1 MRDYQ
6 VVQTYAEVDA
16 LVKELENGPDVLA
29 FDLETGFT
37 SAETVAKRALNTRHP
52 DFIVV
57 GFSITN
63 SKDWARYI
71 PLRHDNYQP
80 LEPIKVWEKFR
91 KIFETKEIIA
101 HNASFER
108 AALASLYRAGD
119 VERPLE
125 MKRTGH
131 DTMIMANVLGKY
143 KEVGLKALTREVL
156 GESQTEY
163 ASLFGAE
170 VMDKSGTK
178 IVASQVKKT
187 RFNHLPVSPEVVN
200 YGCDDSALCM
210 ELFEVFYPQLDETLK
225 RIYSVEMQILLLMS
239 QAEEFGVGV
248 DWAGIQEAYNQ
259 YLTFRPKFET
269 KVREEFAA
277 MTVDPELK
285 ELARHANFGSPKQMR
300 TLLYEGLGM
309 KTTRTSGS
317 GEMSTDAKA
326 LEALSRKHE
335 AVRSLLSLREI
346 NNMGRRLK
354 KWLDEYSDCFDG
366 RVHPSFNQ
374 VRVISGRFAASDPA
388 IQQLPKD
395 WLWSIST
402 EIGEDGKVKFIP
414 EGTQGEDYWSGNFR
428 KFLISAPDK
437 TLLTFDYSQQ
447 ELRVLAGIT
456 GEPTFVKAFAKK
468 EDPHKATASMLFN
481 KSAQDV
487 TKDDRQIGKAQPLD
501 AKILTSTGWV
511 EMGSIKKGDFVIGS
525 SGKPVRVTGVF
536 PQGKKEVFTVKT
548 VDGSVECCE
557 EHLWSV
563 LNNKNK
569 MSTLT
574 TRQILE
580 SGLPQTV
587 PSTGRLRSKYFL
599 PERPV
604 VDFSPTEVA
613 IDPYVLGLLLGDG
626 GFTHDG
632 IMFASADPSLN
643 DSVFAES
650 SRLNCRVGSH
660 FSRDGVEGFYIWGTG
675 TKKVGSNP
683 LREALRTYGL
693 EKARSNTKFIPDEYK
708 YGTVETRLAVL
719 QGLFDTDGWVHA
731 VSGADICLSSESMI
745 NDLKEIA
752 QSLGGKAYV
761 KSKGVPKR
769 YREDDLYHS
778 RLPAFLLHISFDDGV
793 TNPFRLSR
801 KADKFKFSGVRKLPI
816 LDVRSEGVLK
826 EMQCISVDA
835 EDSLY
840 ITNDFMLTH
849 NTINFALLYGMGAK
863 SLGEQLAL
871 DKEEAEGLIDAYKS
885 RLSKV
890 GQWDAQSRRQGVADG
905 FVTSWFGRKMTL
917 WAASNPDPYIRS
929 GAERLAVNAQ
939 IQGGAADYTKLAMIR
954 SWALLRQAGLWGND
968 KVMLTMNQHDSL
980 TFEVSDDLDMNAVRD
995 ILQEAVVFDAR
1006 KMFPKLQIPVFPRF
1020 DVDWELG
1027 KTWGGSVPWPLNEDA
1042 TKTETGWA
1050 IGSKED
1056 SVEIQ
1061 AWSKDETV
1069 DTPQVQVVHLA
1080 PEAMQVVWTGK
1091 TDKAHLEAFI
1101 ALLKSNPG
1109 DTAVYFTMKGRTK
1122 NLSIKTSFS
1131 GLDANRISFV
1141 LGGAEVLERTIAEM
1155 EEML

>member
-6 VVQTYAEVDA
+6 VVRTYEEVDA
-16 LVKELENGPDVLA
+16 LVKELEDGPDVVA

-37 SAETVAKRALNTRHP
+37 SAETVDKRALNTRHP

-63 SKDWARYI
+63 SKNWARYV
-71 PLRHDNYQP
+71 PLRHDNDRP

-125 MKRTGH
+125 MKRVGH

-170 VMDKSGTK
+170 VMDKTGTK
-178 IVASQVKKT
+178 IVSSKVKKT
-187 RFNHLPVSPEVVN
+187 RFNSLPVSPEVVN

-248 DWAGIQEAYNQ
+248 DWAGIQEAHNQ

-300 TLLYEGLGM
+300 ALLYEGLGM

-326 LEALSRKHE
+326 LEALSRKHV

-346 NNMGRRLK
+346 DNMGRRLK

-374 VRVISGRFAASDPA
+374 VRVISGRFAASDPS
-388 IQQLPKD
+388 IQQCVDGSTEVLTPNGWVRFDELEDGVAVAQYHPESRGIDFVVPEAVVRKHYTGDMVSLNMWDRNYLFTPDHRILSRTRGPRGTKEERERRGKWRVDTAADWAEWGQNRGCKDRSFPRAGFKLGGRVLSEVERLSLALAICVQADAYRHTAGNYDWYEVKVARPRKMQQLLDLGLTLKEYDSDACISGKYWSTKIKPADVSMWLNDDKSFKEEELLNLSVEDMRFFIKTIHMWDGSFTHENGYKQSNERIKAVHIVQAIGTLCGFSTGLNDIPGIGTEGATQVTFCDRDLRKSDYFQSEVVPWDNMVYCVQVPTSYFVIRREGMPQITGNCPKD
-395 WLWSIST
+395 WLWSINT

-414 EGTQGEDYWSGNFR
+414 EGTNGEDYWTGNFR
-428 KFLISAPDK
+428 KFIIAGENK
-437 TLLTFDYSQQ
+437 TLCTFDYANQ
-447 ELRVLAGIT
+447 EIRVLAGIT
-456 GEPTFVKAFAKK
+456 QEPAMLKSFKQNL
-468 EDPHKATASMLFN
+468 DPHKTAASLVF
-481 KSAQDV
+481 
-487 TKDDRQIGKAQPLD
+487 
-501 AKILTSTGWV
+501 
-511 EMGSIKKGDFVIGS
+511 
-525 SGKPVRVTGVF
+525 GKPYNDVS
-536 PQGKKEVFTVKT
+536 KT
-548 VDGSVECCE
+548 E
-557 EHLWSV
+557 
-563 LNNKNK
+563 
-569 MSTLT
+569 
-574 TRQILE
+574 RQQAKGIQFSIL
-580 SGLPQTV
+580 
-587 PSTGRLRSKYFL
+587 
-599 PERPV
+599 
-604 VDFSPTEVA
+604 
-613 IDPYVLGLLLGDG
+613 
-626 GFTHDG
+626 
-632 IMFASADPSLN
+632 
-643 DSVFAES
+643 
-650 SRLNCRVGSH
+650 
-660 FSRDGVEGFYIWGTG
+660 
-675 TKKVGSNP
+675 
-683 LREALRTYGL
+683 YG
-693 EKARSNTKFIPDEYK
+693 
-708 YGTVETRLAVL
+708 
-719 QGLFDTDGWVHA
+719 
-731 VSGADICLSSESMI
+731 SGA
-745 NDLKEIA
+745 
-752 QSLGGKAYV
+752 KA
-761 KSKGVPKR
+761 
-769 YREDDLYHS
+769 
-778 RLPAFLLHISFDDGV
+778 
-793 TNPFRLSR
+793 
-801 KADKFKFSGVRKLPI
+801 
-816 LDVRSEGVLK
+816 
-826 EMQCISVDA
+826 
-835 EDSLY
+835 
-840 ITNDFMLTH
+840 
-849 NTINFALLYGMGAK
+849 
-863 SLGEQLAL
+863 LGEQLAL
-871 DKEEAEGLIDAYKS
+871 SKDEAQDIIDTYKS

-890 GQWDAQSRRQGVADG
+890 GGWEAQSRRQGVADG

-954 SWALLRQAGLWGND
+954 AWALLKQAGLWGTD

-980 TFEVSDDLDMNAVRD
+980 TFEVSDDLDMNKVRD

-1027 KTWGGSVPWPLNEDA
+1027 KTWGGSIPWPLEEKA

-1050 IGSKED
+1050 IGSQED
-1056 SVEIQ
+1056 TLEVQ

-1069 DTPQVQVVHLA
+1069 DTPQVQVVHLV
-1080 PEAMQVVWTGK
+1080 PEALQVVWTGK
-1091 TDKAHLEAFI
+1091 VDKARLQAFTDM
-1101 ALLKSNPG
+1101 LKSNSG
-1109 DTAVYFTMKGRTK
+1109 DTVVYFTMKGQTK
-1122 NLSIKTSFS
+1122 KLATKTALS

-1141 LGGAEVLERTIAEM
+1141 LGGAEVHERTIEEM

>member
-1 MRDYQ
+1 MLRDYQ
-6 VVQTYAEVDA
+6 AITTYEEVDA
-16 LVKELENGPDVLA
+16 LVEELENGPDLIA
-29 FDLETGFT
+29 FDLESGYV
-37 SAETVAKRALNTRHP
+37 SAETVDKRSLNTRHP
-52 DFIVV
+52 DFVVV

-63 SKDWARYI
+63 NSAWSRYI
-71 PLRHDNYQP
+71 PLRHDTEQP
-80 LEPIKVWEKFR
+80 LEPKIVWEKFR
-91 KIFETKEIIA
+91 NIFETKTIIA

-108 AALASLYRAGD
+108 AAVTSLYRAGD
-119 VERPLE
+119 VEKPLE
-125 MKRTGH
+125 IKNVGH
-131 DTMIMANVLGKY
+131 DTMIIANLLGKF
-143 KEVGLKALTREVL
+143 KNGVGLKALTKEVL
-156 GESQTEY
+156 GEDQTEF
-163 ASLFGAE
+163 ATLFGDS
-170 VMDKSGTK
+170 VKDKNGK
-178 IVASQVKKT
+178 IVAAKVKKV
-187 RFNHLPVSPEVVN
+187 RFNSLPVTPEVVD
-200 YGCDDSALCM
+200 YGCDDTALCM
-210 ELFEVFYPQLDETLK
+210 ELFNVLYPQLTEQLK
-225 RIYSVEMQILLLMS
+225 RVYMVEMQILVLMA
-239 QAEEFGVGV
+239 QAEEYGVGV
-248 DWAGIQEAYNQ
+248 DWAGIQEAYAQ
-259 YLTFRPKFET
+259 YQSFRPKFEA
-269 KVREEFAA
+269 KVREEFAS

-285 ELARHANFGSPKQMR
+285 ELARTANFGSAVQMR
-300 TLLYEGLGM
+300 KLLYNGLGM
-309 KTTRTSGS
+309 KTTRTTNS

-326 LEALSRKHE
+326 LEALSRKHP

-346 NNMGRRLK
+346 DNMGRRLK
-354 KWLDEYSDCFDG
+354 KWLAEYSDCFDK

-374 VRVISGRFAASDPA
+374 VRVASGRFAASEPA
-388 IQQLPKD
+388 LQQLPKNWFWHVD
-395 WLWSIST
+395 D
-402 EIGEDGKVKFIP
+402 ENAEGVNGE
-414 EGTQGEDYWSGNFR
+414 TYWSGNFR
-428 KFLISAPDK
+428 KFIVSAPGK
-437 TLLTFDYSQQ
+437 TLCTFDYSQQ

-468 EDPHKATASMLFN
+468 EDPHKATAAMLFN
-481 KSAQDV
+481 KPLQKV
-487 TKDDRQIGKAQPLD
+487 TKEDRQTGKAQPLTS
-501 AKILTSTGWV
+501 KVLTPTGWV

-580 SGLPQTV
+580 SGLPQTA

-599 PERPV
+599 PKRPV
-604 VDFSPTEVA
+604 VDFSPTEVVV
-613 IDPYVLGLLLGDG
+613 DPYVLGLLLGDG

-643 DSVFAES
+643 DSVVAES
-650 SRLNCRVGSH
+650 SRLNCRVSSH

-683 LREALRTYGL
+683 LREALRIYGL

-778 RLPAFLLHISFDDGV
+778 RLPVFLLHISFDDGV
-793 TNPFRLSR
+793 TNPFRLPR

-816 LDVRSEGVLK
+816 LDVKSEGVFK

-840 ITNDFMLTH
+840 VTNDFMLTH

-863 SLGEQLAL
+863 SLGEQLAI

-890 GQWDAQSRRQGVADG
+890 GMWDSVSRSMGVNNKY
-905 FVTSWFGRKMTL
+905 VTTWFGRVVPL
-917 WAASNPDPYIRS
+917 WDAYSDDPYKRS

-954 SWALLRQAGLWGND
+954 AWSMLKAKGLWGFD

-980 TFEVSDDLDMNAVRD
+980 TFEFPNELDPNEIRD
-995 ILQEAVVFDAR
+995 ILQEAVVFEAR
-1006 KMFPKLQIPVFPRF
+1006 KMFPKMQIPTFPRF
-1020 DVDWELG
+1020 DVDWEMG
-1027 KTWGGSVPWPLNEDA
+1027 KTWGGSVAWPLDKSA
-1042 TKTETGWA
+1042 HKTDTGWE
-1050 IGSKED
+1050 IDETTED
-1056 SVEIQ
+1056 HLEVAEWEKQDETASVEVQ
-1061 AWSKDETV
+1061 TV
-1069 DTPQVQVVHLA
+1069 TLA
-1080 PEAMQVVWTGK
+1080 PDVLHVVWIGK
-1091 TDKAHLEAFI
+1091 QSQNKIAAFNE
-1101 ALLKSNPG
+1101 LVKSNPG
-1109 DTAVYFTMKGRTK
+1109 DSTVYLTMGGKSAKMGVTTNLTK
-1122 NLSIKTSFS
+1122 A
-1131 GLDANRISFV
+1131 DASQISMT
-1141 LGGAEVLERTIAEM
+1141 LGGAEVFERTE
-1155 EEML
+1155 EEMKELL

>member
-6 VVQTYAEVDA
+6 VVRTYEEVDA
-16 LVKELENGPDVLA
+16 LVKELEDGPDVVA
-29 FDLETGFT
+29 FDLETGYV
-37 SAETVAKRALNTRHP
+37 SAETVDKRALNTRHP

-71 PLRHDNYQP
+71 PLRHDNDRP

-91 KIFETKEIIA
+91 KVFETKEIIA

-125 MKRTGH
+125 MKRVGH

-170 VMDKSGTK
+170 VMDKTGTK
-178 IVASQVKKT
+178 IVSSKVKKT
-187 RFNHLPVSPEVVN
+187 RFNSLPVSPEVVN

-248 DWAGIQEAYNQ
+248 DWAGIQEAHNQ

-300 TLLYEGLGM
+300 ALLYEGLGM

-326 LEALSRKHE
+326 LEALSRKHV

-346 NNMGRRLK
+346 DNMGRRLK

-395 WLWSIST
+395 WLWSINT

-414 EGTQGEDYWSGNFR
+414 EGTNGEDYWTGNFR
-428 KFLISAPDK
+428 KFVIAGENK
-437 TLLTFDYSQQ
+437 TLCTFDYANQ
-447 ELRVLAGIT
+447 EIRVLT
-456 GEPTFVKAFAKK
+456 GLTQEPAMLKGFAKDQ
-468 EDPHKATASMLFN
+468 DPHRIAASLVFN
-481 KSAQDV
+481 KPYSEV
-487 TKDDRQIGKAQPLD
+487 SKSERQA
-501 AKILTSTGWV
+501 A
-511 EMGSIKKGDFVIGS
+511 
-525 SGKPVRVTGVF
+525 
-536 PQGKKEVFTVKT
+536 
-548 VDGSVECCE
+548 
-557 EHLWSV
+557 
-563 LNNKNK
+563 
-569 MSTLT
+569 
-574 TRQILE
+574 
-580 SGLPQTV
+580 
-587 PSTGRLRSKYFL
+587 
-599 PERPV
+599 
-604 VDFSPTEVA
+604 
-613 IDPYVLGLLLGDG
+613 
-626 GFTHDG
+626 
-632 IMFASADPSLN
+632 
-643 DSVFAES
+643 
-650 SRLNCRVGSH
+650 
-660 FSRDGVEGFYIWGTG
+660 
-675 TKKVGSNP
+675 
-683 LREALRTYGL
+683 
-693 EKARSNTKFIPDEYK
+693 
-708 YGTVETRLAVL
+708 
-719 QGLFDTDGWVHA
+719 
-731 VSGADICLSSESMI
+731 
-745 NDLKEIA
+745 
-752 QSLGGKAYV
+752 
-761 KSKGVPKR
+761 KGVQ
-769 YREDDLYHS
+769 
-778 RLPAFLLHISFDDGV
+778 FGI
-793 TNPFRLSR
+793 
-801 KADKFKFSGVRKLPI
+801 
-816 LDVRSEGVLK
+816 
-826 EMQCISVDA
+826 
-835 EDSLY
+835 
-840 ITNDFMLTH
+840 
-849 NTINFALLYGMGAK
+849 LYGQGAK

-917 WAASNPDPYIRS
+917 WAASSPDPYTRS

-954 SWALLRQAGLWGND
+954 AWALLKQAGLWGTD

-980 TFEVSDDLDMNAVRD
+980 TFEVSDDLDMNKVRD

-1027 KTWGGSVPWPLNEDA
+1027 KTWGGSIPWPLEEKA

-1050 IGSKED
+1050 VGSQED
-1056 SVEIQ
+1056 TLEVQ

-1069 DTPQVQVVHLA
+1069 DTPQVQVVHLV
-1080 PEAMQVVWTGK
+1080 PEALQVVWTGK
-1091 TDKAHLEAFI
+1091 VDKARLQAFTDM
-1101 ALLKSNPG
+1101 LKSNSG
-1109 DTAVYFTMKGRTK
+1109 DTIVYFTMKGQTK
-1122 NLSIKTSFS
+1122 KLATKTALS

-1141 LGGAEVLERTIAEM
+1141 LGGAEVHERTIEEM

>member
-6 VVQTYAEVDA
+6 VVRTYEEVDA
-16 LVKELENGPDVLA
+16 LVKELEDGPDVVA
-29 FDLETGFT
+29 FDLETGYV
-37 SAETVAKRALNTRHP
+37 SAETVDKRALNTRHP

-125 MKRTGH
+125 MKRVGH

-170 VMDKSGTK
+170 VMDKTGTK
-178 IVASQVKKT
+178 IVSSKVKKT
-187 RFNHLPVSPEVVN
+187 RFNSLPVSPEVVN

-346 NNMGRRLK
+346 DNLGRRLK

-374 VRVISGRFAASDPA
+374 VRVISGRFAASEPA
-388 IQQLPKD
+388 IQQLGKD
-395 WLWSIST
+395 WLWSINT
-402 EIGEDGKVKFIP
+402 EIGEDGKVKFLP
-414 EGTQGEDYWSGNFR
+414 EGAQGEDYWSGNFR
-428 KFLISAPDK
+428 KFIISAPNK
-437 TLLTFDYSQQ
+437 TLLTFDYSAQ
-447 ELRVLAGIT
+447 EVRVLT
-456 GEPTFVKAFAKK
+456 GLTQEPSLMKGFAKGD
-468 EDPHKATASMLFN
+468 DPHITTAALIYN
-481 KSAQDV
+481 KPYNQV
-487 TKDDRQIGKAQPLD
+487 TKSERQA
-501 AKILTSTGWV
+501 AKFCT
-511 EMGSIKKGDFVIGS
+511 F
-525 SGKPVRVTGVF
+525 
-536 PQGKKEVFTVKT
+536 
-548 VDGSVECCE
+548 
-557 EHLWSV
+557 
-563 LNNKNK
+563 
-569 MSTLT
+569 
-574 TRQILE
+574 
-580 SGLPQTV
+580 
-587 PSTGRLRSKYFL
+587 
-599 PERPV
+599 
-604 VDFSPTEVA
+604 
-613 IDPYVLGLLLGDG
+613 
-626 GFTHDG
+626 G
-632 IMFASADPSLN
+632 IA
-643 DSVFAES
+643 
-650 SRLNCRVGSH
+650 
-660 FSRDGVEGFYIWGTG
+660 
-675 TKKVGSNP
+675 
-683 LREALRTYGL
+683 
-693 EKARSNTKFIPDEYK
+693 
-708 YGTVETRLAVL
+708 
-719 QGLFDTDGWVHA
+719 
-731 VSGADICLSSESMI
+731 
-745 NDLKEIA
+745 
-752 QSLGGKAYV
+752 
-761 KSKGVPKR
+761 
-769 YREDDLYHS
+769 
-778 RLPAFLLHISFDDGV
+778 
-793 TNPFRLSR
+793 
-801 KADKFKFSGVRKLPI
+801 
-816 LDVRSEGVLK
+816 
-826 EMQCISVDA
+826 
-835 EDSLY
+835 
-840 ITNDFMLTH
+840 
-849 NTINFALLYGMGAK
+849 YGMGAK
-863 SLGEQLAL
+863 SLGEQLAVS
-871 DKEEAEGLIDAYKS
+871 KEEAQDIIDTYKS

-890 GQWDAQSRRQGVADG
+890 GQWDAWSRRQGVADG

-917 WAASNPDPYIRS
+917 WAASSPDPYTRS

-980 TFEVSDDLDMNAVRD
+980 TFEVSDDLDMNKVRD

-1027 KTWGGSVPWPLNEDA
+1027 KTWGGSVPWPLDEDA

-1069 DTPQVQVVHLA
+1069 DTPQVQVVHLV
-1080 PEAMQVVWTGK
+1080 PEALQVVWTGK

-1141 LGGAEVLERTIAEM
+1141 LGGAEVLERTIEEM
-1155 EEML
+1155 EKML